1 MADTGLVTAKR
12 RSVIALALAEVFAM
26 SLWFVSAA
34 ILPDMLRE
42 VDISALRQA
51 ALSSSVQ
58 AGFVAG
64 ALVSA
69 ITGLSDRLDP
79 RKLICLSALASAGF
93 NICLLTVEPGSL
105 MSIGIRFL
113 TGMMLAGVYPPAM
126 KIVAGWG
133 IADRGLLVGIL
144 VGALTLGTASPH
156 FPAILGGT
164 DWQMTVV
171 LASFAAAGG
180 ALLLFAV
187 DLGPHHATAA
197 RFRARSILTAWTNRG
212 VRLAYIGYFG
222 HMWELYVM
230 WAWIAAA
237 TPVSHS
243 ATLALPDAE
252 HLARITALVA
262 IGAGAVACV
271 FGGLA
276 GDRIGKAETTIF
288 AMSLS
293 GLSALAVA
301 LTFGGPAW
309 LTFLLAVIWGIT
321 IIPDSAQFSALVVDA
336 APPETAGSL
345 LTLQTAIGFGMT
357 IFTVQIAPVAAAE
370 FGWALVL
377 GSLAVGPAVGIVA
390 MTGLRRRGA

>member
-1 MADTGLVTAKR
+1 MVDTGLVTAKR

-42 VDISALRQA
+42 VDISALRHA

-58 AGFVAG
+58 AGFVAR

-69 ITGLSDRLDP
+69 ITGPSDRLDP
-79 RKLICLSALASAGF
+79 RKLICLSALAGAGL

-156 FPAILGGT
+156 FLAILGGT

-237 TPVSHS
+237 TTVSYS